1 MRWQHLF
8 ADLSA
13 QWEAAEVSAERAEA
27 ASHARSEVGSVL
39 LADRLRGA
47 AGARLVLR
55 CRGAGQVAGVVADV
69 GTDWLLLVDDRGG
82 EALVAAA
89 AVLSVSG
96 LGRRTA
102 APEETGEVDR
112 RLDLRWA
119 VRGLARDRSPV
130 RLVLVDGA
138 VVTGT
143 IDRVG
148 ADFCEVAEHALDEA
162 RRGSAVQGVTAVP
175 LSALA
180 VIRTAAP
187 GLE

>member
-13 QWEAAEVSAERAEA
+13 QWEEAEASVERAEA
-27 ASHARSEVGSVL
+27 ASRARAEHGRVA

-47 AGARLVLR
+47 GGARLVLR
-55 CRGAGQVAGVVADV
+55 CSGTGRIAGAVTDV
-69 GTDWLLLVDDRGG
+69 GPDWVLLVDERGA
-82 EALVAAA
+82 EVLVAVA

-96 LGRRTA
+96 LSSRTA
-102 APEETGEVDR
+102 APEEAGEVDR

-130 RLVLVDGA
+130 QVVLVDGA

-148 ADFCEVAEHALDEA
+148 ADFCEIAEHALDQA
-162 RRGSAVQGVTAVP
+162 RRGGAVQGVTAVA

-180 VIRTAAP
+180 VVRAAP
-187 GLE
+187 MGWD

>member
-55 CRGAGQVAGVVADV
+55 CRGAGQVAGAVADV

-102 APEETGEVDR
+102 APADAGEVRR

-119 VRGLARDRSPV
+119 VRGLARDRSRV
-130 RLVLVDGA
+130 HVVLTDGA
-138 VVTGT
+138 VLTGT

-148 ADFCEVAEHALDEA
+148 ADFCEIAEHALDQA
-162 RRGSAVQGVTAVP
+162 RRSSAVQGVTAVA

-180 VIRTAAP
+180 VVRTP
-187 GLE
+187 PLGVG